1 MIDIINVLKNT
12 QLVICD
18 SYNYNKMKVIQKKYN
33 FKLLELKFSNYP
45 CSELF
50 IKNKINKSFDNI
62 LLISNILTGEDYIK
76 LLLCFYE
83 LNNKYKNITLFIP
96 YLGYCRQHKK
106 NISVGGLLISSFKI
120 FKIKEIYLLEPHC
133 NQIFINQTKDLLINI
148 IKPREIFIKY
158 IKALNFSS
166 SDSILISPDRGF
178 EDDIKYFSKYLNIDY
193 IVGDKKRK
201 DDGKVEKIKIKFD
214 GIFKN
219 ILIIDDLID
228 TGDTI
233 TNLINKIRKH
243 KKSDLSIFI
252 FCCHGVLSKKPEFL
266 KYKCVKKL
274 ILTDSIKIKHKSK
287 KLEILNLL

>member
-106 NISVGGLLISSFKI
+106 NISVGSLLISSFKI

-133 NQIFINQTKDLLINI
+133 NQIFINPTKDLLINI

-158 IKALNFSS
+158 IKGLNFSS
-166 SDSILISPDRGF
+166 SDSILISPDRG
-178 EDDIKYFSKYLNIDY
+178 L
-193 IVGDKKRK
+193 DK
-201 DDGKVEKIKIKFD
+201 E
-214 GIFKN
+214 
-219 ILIIDDLID
+219 
-228 TGDTI
+228 
-233 TNLINKIRKH
+233 
-243 KKSDLSIFI
+243 
-252 FCCHGVLSKKPEFL
+252 
-266 KYKCVKKL
+266 
-274 ILTDSIKIKHKSK
+274 
-287 KLEILNLL
+287 